1 MACSASDN
9 MQHFE
14 KTDEKRMNN
23 QNKMNWI
30 TYRLIHQNKATKLR
44 LQYLYINRATCVVTE
59 SKRRIDYSFT
69 KPVSSSTDSLKQK
82 RIYRRIEHTNIS
94 LAFSS
99 LRTYF
104 LPGPTLR
111 IIFMNCTESW
121 LVQRSIHYQFPHWE
135 HICLGEVVQGNFSTA
150 ALCTN
155 CFFNL
160 PPNISSFTCCNG
172 PEKTTLKSWRWCM
185 RLQAFEIIQTPN

>member
-1 MACSASDN
+1 MTRFNSKFKTKILTFNNNKTVKGSASDD

-44 LQYLYINRATCVVTE
+44 LQYLYNYINRATCVVTE
-59 SKRRIDYSFT
+59 SKRSIDYSYT

-82 RIYRRIEHTNIS
+82 RIYRRIEHTNIT
-94 LAFSS
+94 LAFPS

-111 IIFMNCTESW
+111 IIFMNCAEPW
-121 LVQRSIHYQFPHWE
+121 LVQRSFITSFPT
-135 HICLGEVVQGNFSTA
+135 LGEVVQGNFSTA
-150 ALCTN
+150 ALCAA
-155 CFFNL
+155 
-160 PPNISSFTCCNG
+160 S
-172 PEKTTLKSWRWCM
+172 
-185 RLQAFEIIQTPN
+185 